1 MKTTFLNRKE
11 AQQRAGLVVKQETVT
26 HQKIKLQNSAF
37 GGVTTLNEKKIEK
50 RGKKK
55 DFLTTQY
62 VWKFDY
68 LNLLKV
74 QFLSLENM

>member
-11 AQQRAGLVVKQETVT
+11 AQQRAGLVIKHETVT

-50 RGKKK
+50 SAK
-55 DFLTTQY
+55 D
-62 VWKFDY
+62 KIIM
-68 LNLLKV
+68 N
-74 QFLSLENM
+74 E

>member
-26 HQKIKLQNSAF
+26 HQKIKLQHSAF

-50 RGKKK
+50 SAK
-55 DFLTTQY
+55 D
-62 VWKFDY
+62 KIIM
-68 LNLLKV
+68 N
-74 QFLSLENM
+74 E